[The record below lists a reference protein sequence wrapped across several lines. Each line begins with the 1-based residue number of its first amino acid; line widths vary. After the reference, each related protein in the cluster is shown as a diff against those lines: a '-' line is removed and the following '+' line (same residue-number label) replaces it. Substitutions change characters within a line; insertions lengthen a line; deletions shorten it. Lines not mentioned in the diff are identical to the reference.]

1 MHRGML
7 CKRYAMGTLPRVIA
21 MGGKAKTANYN
32 RMRVAPMHRNEAAEA
47 AAWAVMVRTRAVT
60 DEAVTD
66 EAVTV
71 VTDEAVTG
79 VTIVTDVTA
88 QGAPTAQSRA

>member
-1 MHRGML
+1 ML
-7 CKRYAMGTLPRVIA
+7 CKRYAMGSLPRARA

-32 RMRVAPMHRNEAAEA
+32 GMRVAPMHRNEAAQA
-47 AAWAVMVRTRAVT
+47 AAWAVMVRTRV
-60 DEAVTD
+60 VTD

-71 VTDEAVTG
+71 VTDEAVTDAAVTG

>member
-21 MGGKAKTANYN
+21 MRGKAKTANYN
-32 RMRVAPMHRNEAAEA
+32 RMRVAQMHRNEAAQA
-47 AAWAVMVRTRAVT
+47 AAWAVMVRTR
-60 DEAVTD
+60 
-66 EAVTV
+66 V